1 MPITPQSLNQLPFNQ
16 QPLNQLPL
24 NPSLTRRQYLAA
36 MAAMT
41 LPLASVHAAM
51 ANRIRG
57 ALMILTTPY
66 TITGEVDYEDL
77 AREVEFLDRC
87 GVQGMV
93 WPQNSSEQR
102 YLSEAERIRGFEVI
116 AEANKGRDMVLI
128 FGVQADDTAG
138 MLRYAHA
145 AEALAP
151 DGMIAIPPTTANSLE
166 EIRAYYRALCE
177 ITARPVFVQTSGG
190 PDIELTIEFLVD
202 MARELPQCGYIK
214 EEYGNV
220 HERMLALSAYRP
232 DPIRSIFGAELG
244 RGWLYEMRIGTDG
257 VMTGGAMYGD
267 VYARMWQL
275 HNEGRAEE
283 LRDCYS
289 ALLLIQN
296 LDEQIPGV
304 RLYVLQRRGIF
315 KTTKSRRGDYQF
327 SPQQIAEI
335 EYRLQA
341 LQPYM
346 LPG

>member
-1 MPITPQSLNQLPFNQ
+1 MPI
-16 QPLNQLPL
+16 
-24 NPSLTRRQYLAA
+24 NPMLTRRQYLSVIAA
-36 MAAMT
+36 AT
-41 LPLASVHAAM
+41 LPFGSLHAAM

-66 TITGEVDYEDL
+66 TLTGEVDYEDL

-87 GVQGMV
+87 GVQGLV

-102 YLSEAERIRGFEVI
+102 YLSKEERIRGFEVI
-116 AEANKGRDMVLI
+116 AEANRGRDMVLI
-128 FGVQADDTAG
+128 LGVQADDTAG
-138 MLRYAHA
+138 MLEYARV
-145 AEALAP
+145 AEALSP

-190 PDIELTIEFLVD
+190 PDIELTIDFLVD

-220 HERMLALSAYRP
+220 HERMLALMPYRP

-275 HNEGRAEE
+275 HNEEKEKE

-296 LDEQIPGV
+296 LDDQIPGV
-304 RLYVLQRRGIF
+304 RLYVLQQRGVF
-315 KTTKSRRGDYQF
+315 KTTKSRRGEYAF
-327 SPQQIAEI
+327 TAQQIAEI
-335 EYRLQA
+335 EYRLEA
-341 LQPYM
+341 LKPFM
-346 LPG
+346 MPG